1 MNKRFSLGRWM
12 PGLMTLVG
20 YQRAWLMTD
29 IRAGISVAAVGLP
42 VAIAYAEL
50 TGVGAEAGL
59 YSSILPMIAYAIFG
73 SSRQLIVG
81 PDAATCAVIAAVVTP
96 LAMGD
101 PTRHWQLVMTMTAMT
116 GVWCLI
122 ASRLRLGVLAD
133 FLSSPILMGLLNGV
147 AITIIVGQLSSVF
160 GFTYHEQGLVERV
173 LAAPNYLSEVHVVTL
188 GFSVLTLVVMLLGK
202 RIRPQWPTSLLALAV
217 TASVLWTFGAIGS
230 AGALSAE
237 VQNVAVIG
245 TLSGRFPDFQIP
257 EFPPGLIRELVL
269 PALNLAMISF
279 VSLML
284 TARSF
289 AARNGYDI
297 DADAEFRALGI
308 ANIASAVSQGFA
320 VSGASSRTAVNDAN
334 GGKTQLVSLVAA
346 LATALVTFYLYSPL
360 QYIPTAALGVVLIL
374 ASLSMTDFRSIWAL
388 RQSDSSAFWLALI
401 TFFSVLLIGVI
412 PGIALAVL
420 LGLFQFLRN
429 VMRPTEQLMGMN
441 EEGVVHTL
449 GHNEDVKAIT
459 GVLIYRFNS
468 PLTYFNAA
476 YFKRRVLLLLAS
488 EKQPAKCLIIDAVS
502 CFTHQDI
509 SVMTM
514 VGELHKELKRSGVHM
529 VMAGRRGQMTLWLKQ
544 AGIRV
549 GEEGILV
556 YPDVYQ
562 ALRMTSCYWDEEPDT
577 ITLESEANDIAEDER
592 LQALAEWELSLLS
605 ANEREL
611 SASERAPSASARPL
625 SFKQRE
631 LANDRKLAN
640 DRAAGTTRE
649 AKLVATEAS
658 ANEEKK
664 QGVTAS
670 ESCILLPSASLQAE
684 PLSLEVAPAKL
695 SRAQQLASLSPE
707 QRQTALLN
715 PHLVPVNADGSP
727 LLDVTQVTLKLD
739 AATATA
745 AALTLPLGA
754 ELGGKA

>member
-1 MNKRFSLGRWM
+1 
-12 PGLMTLVG
+12 MTLLS
-20 YQRAWLMTD
+20 YQRAWLMPD
-29 IRAGISVAAVGLP
+29 VRAGVSVAAVGLP

-160 GFTYHEQGLVERV
+160 GFSYHEQGLVERV
-173 LAAPNYLSEVHVVTL
+173 LAAPDYVSEVHLITL
-188 GFSVLTLVVMLLGK
+188 GFSILTLLVMLIGK
-202 RIRPQWPTSLLALAV
+202 RVRPQWPTSLLALAV
-217 TASVLWTFGAIGS
+217 TAGTLWILGSLSVLNA
-230 AGALSAE
+230 
-237 VQNVAVIG
+237 QMQDVAVIG

-289 AARNGYDI
+289 AARNSYDI

-320 VSGASSRTAVNDAN
+320 VSGAGSRTAVNDAN
-334 GGKTQLVSLVAA
+334 GGKTQMVSLVAA
-346 LATALVTFYLYSPL
+346 LATAAVTFYLYSPL
-360 QYIPTAALGVVLIL
+360 QYIPTAALGVILIL

-388 RQSDSSAFWLALI
+388 RQSDSSAFWLAWI
-401 TFFSVLLIGVI
+401 TFFSVLFIGVI

-562 ALRMTSCYWDEEPDT
+562 ALRMTSCYWDEEPES
-577 ITLESEANDIAEDER
+577 ITLESEANDIAEELRQVDE
-592 LQALAEWELSLLS
+592 S
-605 ANEREL
+605 EREL
-611 SASERAPSASARPL
+611 RPL
-625 SFKQRE
+625 SNTE
-631 LANDRKLAN
+631 LEAILA
-640 DRAAGTTRE
+640 AALSEPRPLQSIMLQTDQ
-649 AKLVATEAS
+649 LHSDQLQSEAS
-658 ANEEKK
+658 AIST
-664 QGVTAS
+664 V
-670 ESCILLPSASLQAE
+670 
-684 PLSLEVAPAKL
+684 
-695 SRAQQLASLSPE
+695 
-707 QRQTALLN
+707 
-715 PHLVPVNADGSP
+715 GSP
-727 LLDVTQVTLKLD
+727 LLDLKLD
-739 AATATA
+739 AFAQTESGLRVHLEEGITQAPAGATT
-745 AALTLPLGA
+745 A
-754 ELGGKA
+754 ELKFPFLEPSSAEPTIIQLDTHGRGGRGGAHRRRPKGIK